1 MKEIIE
7 NSKKVIKE
15 TSTLSRLELEKKKIE
30 FDAKAKLFAETF
42 GLVNT
47 QTSYSGNY

>member
-7 NSKKVIKE
+7 NSKKIIKE

-30 FDAKAKLFAETF
+30 LDAKAKVFAETF
-42 GLVNT
+42 GLVNS
-47 QTSYSGNY
+47 QNSYSAYY

>member
-7 NSKKVIKE
+7 NSKKIIKE

-30 FDAKAKLFAETF
+30 LDAKTKVFAETF
-42 GLVNT
+42 GLINT
-47 QTSYSGNY
+47 RGNLSGYY